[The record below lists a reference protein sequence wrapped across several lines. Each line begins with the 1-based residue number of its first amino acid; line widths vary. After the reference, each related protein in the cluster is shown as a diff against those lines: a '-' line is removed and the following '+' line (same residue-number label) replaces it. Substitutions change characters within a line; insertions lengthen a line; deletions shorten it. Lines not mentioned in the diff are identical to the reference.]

1 MINYTYVLI
10 RTQFINQN
18 ANYWPFSVQVAFL
31 PLLDFPT
38 EDIFI
43 KETDS
48 ARAQLITQMQSYLD
62 WLELEYANLLP
73 QQSAGRHVATLVH
86 IILIPT

>member
-1 MINYTYVLI
+1 M
-10 RTQFINQN
+10 
-18 ANYWPFSVQVAFL
+18 P
-31 PLLDFPT
+31 

-43 KETDS
+43 KQTDS